1 MFSRSLLSL
10 CCSGHAAVRRL
21 SRCIPVLRRCFLP
34 AAASLNP
41 GLADRPGPGCERIS
55 PAGSTGADRNLHRG
69 GRREGRKEGRKKGAS
84 IATNRSHGIIGRCL
98 PLCVCV
104 CVRMALSAQLSMFWA
119 DAGWMNDGGW
129 MMERVRPSFRW
140 RFRSAAS
147 QVDDGAPVL
156 DLGFRWI

>member
-1 MFSRSLLSL
+1 MRQKAERRRRGDVVITYSRGGAGRGGEEERGERGGGAGRGGVFSRSLLSL

-55 PAGSTGADRNLHRG
+55 PAGSTGADRNRHRG

-104 CVRMALSAQLSMFWA
+104 CEWRCQHSLACFGRMQ
-119 DAGWMNDGGW
+119 GG
-129 MMERVRPSFRW
+129 
-140 RFRSAAS
+140 
-147 QVDDGAPVL
+147 
-156 DLGFRWI
+156 